1 MELQPAAFLRDFVL
15 PLVAG
20 GELHVGRPLD
30 ADDVERLRAETVIET
45 EESDAVARARQAL
58 AADLWLYPVPTPFD
72 DGALGLC
79 VGLHNLLFL
88 SHPVAG
94 RWWLRDRQLERLE
107 SFTERC
113 LRQVPRPATPEQLV
127 ARHTLLRC
135 VPQLLRH
142 DLEVRFWA
150 GRRTYQG
157 MAPPRRLMRWR
168 QLRGVREQV
177 HEVLWIGTEL
187 SEMQRE
193 LLDALISQSPLT
205 DLLTPDRQAPA
216 FDWQRVAPWL
226 MRPAL
231 CRLVAHRYLEM
242 GLALV
247 GPPLARAFW
256 QLVDRHAP
264 AEEDERRLALLLAA
278 GLVVYLYATTTMV
291 TAKEEHL
298 QVDPKDPTGALAT
311 VLMAASR
318 CGLIPSEAALG
329 DAQLAERLGQWAQV
343 PATRLGRAAEQ
354 LTESLREALAA

>member
-1 MELQPAAFLRDFVL
+1 VDLQPAAFLREFVL

-45 EESDAVARARQAL
+45 SESEAVHHARQTL
-58 AADLWLYPVPTPFD
+58 AADLWLYPVPTPLD
-72 DGALGLC
+72 DSALALC

-107 SFTERC
+107 SFTARC
-113 LRQVPRPATPEQLV
+113 LRQVPPPDTPEQLV
-127 ARHTLLRC
+127 ARHSLLWC
-135 VPQLLRH
+135 VPRLMRH
-142 DLEVRFWA
+142 DVEVRFWA
-150 GRRTYQG
+150 GRRTYEG

-168 QLRGVREQV
+168 QLRGVREQI
-177 HEVLWIGTEL
+177 HEVLWAGTEI
-187 SEMQRE
+187 SDTQRE
-193 LLDALISQSPLT
+193 LLDVLMSRSPLT

-226 MRPAL
+226 QRPAL

-242 GLALV
+242 GLTRV

-278 GLVVYLYATTTMV
+278 GLVVYLYATTTLV
-291 TAKEEHL
+291 TAKEEQL
-298 QVDPKDPTGALAT
+298 EVDPSDPTGALAA

-318 CGLIPSEAALG
+318 CGLIPSSAVLG
-329 DAQLAERLGQWAQV
+329 DEELVLRLQRWAQAPAARLG
-343 PATRLGRAAEQ
+343 PAAEQ
-354 LTESLREALAA
+354 LTENLRAALAA